1 MKYFFR
7 EQSGKQ
13 CSDAGM
19 AAVLI
24 LLLAGLF
31 SGRMIFYYVSVPLLL
46 INMIIPRFFYP
57 FAILWFGLAGMIGQL
72 LSKVILACVYII
84 VVLPVGFIRRFTSR
98 DPLNLRKFKRGD
110 NSVMVIRNHQY
121 TASDLEKPF

>member
-1 MKYFFR
+1 MKHFSLH
-7 EQSGKQ
+7 QSVKN

-24 LLLAGLF
+24 MLLAGLF
-31 SGRMIFYYVSVPLLL
+31 TGRLIFYQLAIPLLV

-57 FAILWFGLAGMIGQL
+57 FAILWLGLSGFIGEV
-72 LSKVILACVYII
+72 LSKVILACVYFF
-84 VVLPVGFIRRFTSR
+84 VVLPVGFIRRLTEK
-98 DPLNLRKFKRGD
+98 DPLNLRKFKD
-110 NSVMVIRNHQY
+110 SDDSVMVIRDHQY